1 MIPKTIK
8 SPALLWRTT
17 KDRAFFWTICLFS
30 SLTAIPLAAILWE
43 LIKKGYKQIN
53 LSFFTEV
60 APSTL
65 DAMMAKGAGEVI
77 PGGIAN
83 GIVGTLIMVALAAL
97 IAIPAGIMGG
107 IYLAEK
113 PKAVFSHIIRFLTD
127 LLQGIPSIV
136 VGIIAYAWIVLPLS
150 SYSALAGS
158 VALAIM
164 MLPLIIRST
173 EETLKMLPT
182 SLKEAGLAL
191 GASYTNVIIRVLL
204 PSAFGGLFTG
214 ILLAVSRVMGE
225 TAPLMLTALGTT
237 IVSWDVMRPTSAVP
251 LLIWQFYND
260 PNLVDMIWSSSL
272 FLLTLILVLNIIAK
286 NVARKWRIQ

>member
-1 MIPKTIK
+1 MTAIPHI
-8 SPALLWRTT
+8 SGPLGWRRL
-17 KDRAFFWTICLFS
+17 KDRLFFWMFCTLSFM
-30 SLTAIPLAAILWE
+30 TAIPLIAILWE

-53 LSFFTEV
+53 LSFFTET

-65 DAMMAKGAGEVI
+65 DAMLAKSDGGLI

-83 GIVGTLIMVALAAL
+83 GITGTLLMVVLASV
-97 IAIPAGIMGG
+97 IAIPTGIMGG
-107 IYLAEK
+107 IYLSEK
-113 PKAVFSHIIRFLTD
+113 PRTPFSHVIRFLTD
-127 LLQGIPSIV
+127 LLQGTPSIV
-136 VGIIAYAWIVLPLS
+136 IGIIAYTWVVKPLG

-173 EETLKMLPT
+173 EETLKMLPG

-191 GASYTNVIIRVLL
+191 GASYTSVILRILV

-225 TAPLMLTALGTT
+225 TAPLMLTALGSTV
-237 IVSWDVMRPTSAVP
+237 INWDVLHPTSAVP
-251 LLIWQFYND
+251 LLIWEFYND
-260 PNLVDMIWSSSL
+260 PNLIDMIWSSSL
-272 FLLTLILVLNIIAK
+272 FLLMLVLTLNIIARHI
-286 NVARKWRIQ
+286 AHKWKIR

>member
-1 MIPKTIK
+1 MIRSTIK
-8 SPALLWRTT
+8 SPALVWRIT
-17 KDRAFFWTICLFS
+17 KDRAFFWIICLFS
-30 SLTAIPLAAILWE
+30 ALTAVPLIAIIWE
-43 LIKKGYKQIN
+43 LIRKGYKQIN

-65 DAMMAKGAGEVI
+65 DAMMAKANGEVI

-83 GIVGTLIMVALAAL
+83 GIIGTFIMVALAAL
-97 IAIPAGIMGG
+97 IAIPTGIMGG

-113 PKAVFSHIIRFLTD
+113 PKAAFSHIIRFLTD

-136 VGIIAYAWIVLPLS
+136 VGIIAYAWIVLPFS

-173 EETLKMLPT
+173 EETLKMLPV

-191 GASYTNVIIRVLL
+191 GASYTSVILRVLL

-225 TAPLMLTALGTT
+225 TAPLMLTALGST
-237 IVSWDVMRPTSAVP
+237 IVNWDVMKPTSAVP

-260 PNLVDMIWSSSL
+260 PNLIDMIWSSSL
-272 FLLTLILVLNIIAK
+272 FLLALILVLNIIAK

>member
-1 MIPKTIK
+1 MIQK
-8 SPALLWRTT
+8 SSKSTALLWRMT
-17 KDRAFFWTICLFS
+17 KDRGFFWIICLFS
-30 SLTAIPLAAILWE
+30 SLTAIPLVAIIWE
-43 LIKKGYKQIN
+43 LIKKGYRQIN

-65 DAMMAKGAGEVI
+65 DAMMAKSAGTVI

-83 GIVGTLIMVALAAL
+83 GIIGTLIMVSLAAV
-97 IAIPAGIMGG
+97 IAIPTGIMGG

-113 PKAVFSHIIRFLTD
+113 PKAAFSHVIRFLTD

-136 VGIIAYAWIVLPLS
+136 VGIIAYAWIVIPFS

-158 VALAIM
+158 AALAIM

-173 EETLKMLPT
+173 EETLKMLPV

-214 ILLAVSRVMGE
+214 ILLSISRVMGE

-237 IVSWDVMRPTSAVP
+237 IVNWDIMKPTSAVP

-260 PNLVDMIWSSSL
+260 PNLIDMIWSSSL
-272 FLLTLILVLNIIAK
+272 FLLVLILVLNIIAK

>member
-1 MIPKTIK
+1 MIQKTTT
-8 SPALLWRTT
+8 SSALIWRVA
-17 KDRAFFWTICLFS
+17 KDRGFFWLICLFS
-30 SLTAIPLAAILWE
+30 SLTAIPLVAIIWE

-65 DAMMAKGAGEVI
+65 DAMMAKSAGQVI

-83 GIVGTLIMVALAAL
+83 GIIGTLIMVALAAA
-97 IAIPAGIMGG
+97 IAIPTGIMGG

-113 PKAVFSHIIRFLTD
+113 PKANFSHVIRFLTD

-136 VGIIAYAWIVLPLS
+136 VGIIAYAWIVIPFS

-173 EETLKMLPT
+173 EETLKMLPV

-191 GASYTNVIIRVLL
+191 GASYTNVIVRVLL

-214 ILLAVSRVMGE
+214 ILLAISRVMGE

-237 IVSWDVMRPTSAVP
+237 IINWDIMKPTSAVP

-260 PNLVDMIWSSSL
+260 PNLIDMIWSSSL
-272 FLLTLILVLNIIAK
+272 FLLVLILVLNIIAK
-286 NVARKWRIQ
+286 NVARKWRIN